1 MNSMT
6 SITPLRYSVLLLVAS
21 LTGCASITPRTAGI
35 QPGKARETLQAGNER
50 FLAGGMHAHS
60 WHQERVI
67 QTGAFGQSPSV
78 GVLTC
83 ADSRTPPEII
93 FDEGIGDLFV
103 VRTAG
108 NHEDAGGTGT
118 FEYGVAALGVHT
130 ILVLGHTKCG
140 AVDATIE
147 GNPLPGSM
155 PTFTD
160 AIRPALA
167 GLASPIELTAASE
180 ANVRYQMKRL
190 LEQSE
195 ILRTAN
201 RDGKLTMLGGMYDVS
216 TGRVRFLD

>member
-1 MNSMT
+1 MIALRSLLIILAASAT
-6 SITPLRYSVLLLVAS
+6 S
-21 LTGCASITPRTAGI
+21 CASISQRDHGI
-35 QPGKARETLQAGNER
+35 KPGCAREALQAGNQR
-50 FLAGGMHAHS
+50 FIDGGMHAHS
-60 WHQERVI
+60 WHQERVVK
-67 QTGAFGQSPSV
+67 TGEFGQSPSV

-140 AVDATIE
+140 AVDATIA
-147 GNPLPGSM
+147 GKPLPGSM
-155 PTFTD
+155 PTFTN
-160 AIRPALA
+160 AIAPALT
-167 GLASPIELTAASE
+167 GLASPVDLTAASE
-180 ANVRYQMKRL
+180 ANVRYQINRL

-195 ILRTAN
+195 ILRTAKN
-201 RDGKLTMLGGMYDVS
+201 EGKLTMLGGMYEVD